1 MSAQTNLKPLKRVF
15 QWNGL
20 EIPDPNARL
29 KPEEVLKVLG
39 TIHPELN
46 NASLEGPTFQ
56 ADKEVYTCCTRLG
69 TKG

>member
-1 MSAQTNLKPLKRVF
+1 MTPVTKLRPLVRVF

-20 EIPDPNARL
+20 EIPDPNSRL
-29 KPEEVLKVLG
+29 RPEEALKVLG

-46 NASLEGPTFQ
+46 NAAVEGPSFQ
-56 ADKEVYTCCTRLG
+56 GGKEVYTCCTRLG

>member
-1 MSAQTNLKPLKRVF
+1 MTAQTKLKPLTRVF

-29 KPEEVLKVLG
+29 RPEEVLKVLA
-39 TIHPELN
+39 TVHPELN
-46 NASLEGPTFQ
+46 NASLEGPSFQ
-56 ADKEVYTCCTRLG
+56 GDKEVYTCCTRLG

>member
-39 TIHPELN
+39 TVHPELN
-46 NASLEGPTFQ
+46 NASLEGPSFQ
-56 ADKEVYTCCTRLG
+56 GDKEVYTCSTRLG

>member
-1 MSAQTNLKPLKRVF
+1 MTAQTKLKPLTRVF
-15 QWNGL
+15 HWNGL

-39 TIHPELN
+39 TVHPELN
-46 NASLEGPTFQ
+46 NASIEGPSFRG
-56 ADKEVYTCCTRLG
+56 DKEVYTCCTRLG

>member
-1 MSAQTNLKPLKRVF
+1 MTTATKLRPLVRVF

-20 EIPDPNARL
+20 EIPDPNSRL
-29 KPEEVLKVLG
+29 KPEEALKVLG

-46 NASLEGPTFQ
+46 NAAVEGPSFLGE
-56 ADKEVYTCCTRLG
+56 KEVYTCCTRLG